1 MGMARVLKSDFLKS
15 LGVALAPG
23 FAILKIFIF
32 SLKTS
37 TQMASQALKLGS
49 GLFSDDLRWYGGG
62 LGGVWER
69 SELIWGDMVSV
80 DFGQSRAD
88 RGVGLGKLAWF
99 RNGW

>member
-1 MGMARVLKSDFLKS
+1 MKSDFLKP

-23 FAILKIFIF
+23 IAILKISIF
-32 SLKTS
+32 SLKTR
-37 TQMASQALKLGS
+37 TQMASQALKIGS
-49 GLFSDDLRWYGGG
+49 GLFSDGLRWYGGG

-88 RGVGLGKLAWF
+88 REVGLGKLAWF